1 MNINE
6 CMATEVMG
14 WHEFDGW
21 WCSTETDPITLAKKR
36 HYEVRGRDRWWL
48 WQPTNRIDQAM
59 MCAEKLDE
67 EFIDYEILV
76 SRYEKV
82 VRIWAPSKNKWFRKC
97 WETLDE
103 LPLAICEAVKEATK

>member
-1 MNINE
+1 MNLNE
-6 CMATEVMG
+6 YLATKVMG
-14 WHEFDGW
+14 WEKDMCGQGRWIMSRSKDGGYIDKYILLSDW
-21 WCSTETDPITLAKKR
+21 HPD
-36 HYEVRGRDRWWL
+36 
-48 WQPTNRIDQAM
+48 TNLGQAM

>member
-1 MNINE
+1 MYIEYLPHTYLEEPQYNTVMDVKDWHPDTDMN
-6 CMATEVMG
+6 
-14 WHEFDGW
+14 
-21 WCSTETDPITLAKKR
+21 
-36 HYEVRGRDRWWL
+36 
-48 WQPTNRIDQAM
+48 QAM